1 MFDAKDGEMQGFR
14 GLFLQVEKLYRRER
28 PPLEGRSSWRRS
40 ECTVLR
46 FAVRYVLSDKVR
58 WSDFMPTLTIRLP
71 EFESSLLEDLVQN
84 TGETKTALIID
95 GLRSLANSIRENERV
110 TRLSSDEFD
119 AFLDQLEAG
128 EQDPQVLAARKRL
141 VQLRPVWEE

>member
-1 MFDAKDGEMQGFR
+1 MCNV
-14 GLFLQVEKLYRRER
+14 LQ
-28 PPLEGRSSWRRS
+28 
-40 ECTVLR
+40 
-46 FAVRYVLSDKVR
+46 FAVYCVLYIKVH
-58 WSDFMPTLTIRLP
+58 WSDFMSTVTIRLP
-71 EFESSLLEDLVQN
+71 EFESALLEDLVQN

-141 VQLRPVWEE
+141 VQLKPVWEE

>member
-1 MFDAKDGEMQGFR
+1 MCNV
-14 GLFLQVEKLYRRER
+14 LQ
-28 PPLEGRSSWRRS
+28 
-40 ECTVLR
+40 
-46 FAVRYVLSDKVR
+46 FAVYCVLYIKVH
-58 WSDFMPTLTIRLP
+58 WGDFMSTVTIRLP
-71 EFESSLLEDLVQN
+71 EFESALLEDLVQN

-119 AFLDQLEAG
+119 AFLDQLETG

-141 VQLRPVWEE
+141 VQLKPVWEE